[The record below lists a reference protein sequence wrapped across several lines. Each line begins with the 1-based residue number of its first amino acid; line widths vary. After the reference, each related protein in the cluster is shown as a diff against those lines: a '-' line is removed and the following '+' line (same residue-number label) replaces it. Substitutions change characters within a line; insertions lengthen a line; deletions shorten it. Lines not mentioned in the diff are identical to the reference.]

1 MQTSPNAFATNVW
14 QVSSIPVGKRTVLLL
29 SWLIGLETPA
39 LGHHSG
45 ANGESIRIEGVVTS
59 VRMVNPHTQ
68 ILLEV
73 RAETGENEEW
83 TVTGAPPTELRYLGW
98 TTATVPVG
106 AKIEV
111 LGRPAG
117 LGERVIDL
125 DSIEFEDGRI
135 LVASLPLSLQPGL

>member
-1 MQTSPNAFATNVW
+1 MQTSPTAFATNAW
-14 QVSSIPVGKRTVLLL
+14 QVSSIPVGKRTVLFL
-29 SWLIGLETPA
+29 SWLISLETPA

-73 RAETGENEEW
+73 RAETGEKEKW
-83 TVTGAPPTELRYLGW
+83 TVTGAPPAELRYLGW

-106 AKIEV
+106 AMIEV

>member
-1 MQTSPNAFATNVW
+1 
-14 QVSSIPVGKRTVLLL
+14 VGKRTVLFL
-29 SWLIGLETPA
+29 SWLISLETPA

-73 RAETGENEEW
+73 RGETGEKEEW
-83 TVTGAPPTELRYLGW
+83 TVTGAPPAELRYLGW

-106 AKIEV
+106 AMIEV